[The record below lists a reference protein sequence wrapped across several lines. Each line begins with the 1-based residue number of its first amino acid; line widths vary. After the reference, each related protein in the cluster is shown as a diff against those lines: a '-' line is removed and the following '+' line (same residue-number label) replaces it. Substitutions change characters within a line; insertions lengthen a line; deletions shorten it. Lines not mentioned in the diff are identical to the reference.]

1 MSAKLWTA
9 KDAAAATGGQSTARW
24 AATGISID
32 SRSLEPGDLFVALKG
47 PAFDGHDYIAQA
59 LDKGAVAALAHRRPA
74 GLAEDAPLL
83 LVEDTL
89 AALTALGAAARAR
102 TSAKIIGVTGSV
114 GKTGTKEALRACLSA
129 QAPTSASL
137 SSLNNHWG
145 LPLSLARMPAKTT
158 YGVFELGMNHP
169 GEIRTLSQLLR
180 PDVAIIT
187 NVEAAH
193 IAFFDSVA
201 EIAEAKAEIF
211 EGMAPG
217 GVAVLNR
224 DNPLFIVLVERAEQA
239 GLTDIIPFGRHP
251 EAEARLV
258 ACDLRDAGSSVTA
271 DIRGHEISFDLSLP
285 GAHWVMNSLAVLAGV
300 SAIGAD
306 LEPAA
311 EQLARLMPLRGRGE
325 RHQVPIDDGDFLLI
339 DDSYNA
345 NPTSMKSAFAVLARC
360 EPGPGGRR
368 IAVLGDMLEL
378 GDEARALHARL
389 AVALE
394 AAGID
399 LAFTCGPHM
408 AALHQA
414 LPTGLRGGHAADS
427 HVLAPL
433 VAEALRAGDTVLV
446 KGSLGSRMAVLVSA
460 LTDAGPSAAEPGLA
474 RAANGE

>member
-9 KDAAAATGGQSTARW
+9 KDAAAATGGQSNARW

-89 AALTALGAAARAR
+89 VALTALGAAARAR

-129 QAPTSASL
+129 QAPTSANL

-145 LPLSLARMPAKTT
+145 LPLSLARMPRKTT
-158 YGVFELGMNHP
+158 YGVFEVGMNHP
-169 GEIRTLSQLLR
+169 GEIRALSRLLR
-180 PDVAIIT
+180 PDVAIVT

-251 EAEARLV
+251 EAKARLV
-258 ACDLRDAGSSVTA
+258 ACTLRDAGSSVTA
-271 DIRGHEISFDLSLP
+271 DVRGHKVSYDLSLP

-311 EQLARLMPLRGRGE
+311 DALSRLMPLQGRGE

-360 EPGPGGRR
+360 EPGPGG
-368 IAVLGDMLEL
+368 
-378 GDEARALHARL
+378 L

-408 AALHQA
+408 AALHEA
-414 LPTGLRGGHAADS
+414 LPAGLRGGHAADS
-427 HVLAPL
+427 QDLAPL
-433 VAEALRAGDTVLV
+433 VAAAVRAGDAVLV
-446 KGSLGSRMAVLVSA
+446 KGSLGSRMAVLVTA
-460 LTDAGPSAAEPGLA
+460 LTAAEPGLA

>member
-9 KDAAAATGGQSTARW
+9 KDAAAATGGRSTARW

-102 TSAKIIGVTGSV
+102 TSAKVIGVTGSV

-129 QAPTSASL
+129 QAPTSANL

-145 LPLSLARMPAKTT
+145 LPLSLARMPRKTT
-158 YGVFELGMNHP
+158 YGVFEVGMNHP
-169 GEIRTLSQLLR
+169 GEIRALSRLLR
-180 PDVAIIT
+180 PDVAIVT

-251 EAEARLV
+251 EAKARLV
-258 ACDLRDAGSSVTA
+258 ACTLRDAGSSVTA
-271 DIRGHEISFDLSLP
+271 DIRGHEVSYDLSLP

-311 EQLARLMPLRGRGE
+311 DALSRLMPLQGRGE

-378 GDEARALHARL
+378 GEEARALHARL

-408 AALHQA
+408 AALHEA
-414 LPTGLRGGHAADS
+414 LPAGLRGGHAADS
-427 HVLAPL
+427 QDLAPL
-433 VAEALRAGDTVLV
+433 VAAAVRAGDAVLV
-446 KGSLGSRMAVLVSA
+446 KGSLGSRMAVLVTA
-460 LTDAGPSAAEPGLA
+460 LTAAEPGLA

>member
-9 KDAAAATGGQSTARW
+9 KDAAAATGGQSNARW

-89 AALTALGAAARAR
+89 VALTALGAAARAR

-129 QAPTSASL
+129 QAPTSANL

-145 LPLSLARMPAKTT
+145 LPLSLARMPRKTT
-158 YGVFELGMNHP
+158 YGVFEVGMNHP
-169 GEIRTLSQLLR
+169 GEIRALSRLLR
-180 PDVAIIT
+180 PDVAIVT

-251 EAEARLV
+251 EAKARLV
-258 ACDLRDAGSSVTA
+258 ACTLRDAGSSVTA
-271 DIRGHEISFDLSLP
+271 DVRGHKVSYDLSL
-285 GAHWVMNSLAVLAGV
+285 
-300 SAIGAD
+300 
-306 LEPAA
+306 
-311 EQLARLMPLRGRGE
+311 
-325 RHQVPIDDGDFLLI
+325 PIDDGDFLLI

-378 GDEARALHARL
+378 GEEARALHARL

-408 AALHQA
+408 AALHEA
-414 LPTGLRGGHAADS
+414 LPAGLRGGHAADS
-427 HVLAPL
+427 QDLAPL
-433 VAEALRAGDTVLV
+433 VAAAVRAGDAVLV
-446 KGSLGSRMAVLVSA
+446 KGSLGSRMAVLVTA
-460 LTDAGPSAAEPGLA
+460 LTAAEPGLA